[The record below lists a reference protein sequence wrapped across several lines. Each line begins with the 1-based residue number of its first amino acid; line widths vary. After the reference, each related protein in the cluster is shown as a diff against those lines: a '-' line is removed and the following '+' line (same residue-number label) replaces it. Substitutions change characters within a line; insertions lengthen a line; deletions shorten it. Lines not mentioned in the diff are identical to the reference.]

1 MKTGNKVM
9 RKVKGAWVAVALFGL
24 MGVAVVQGQAEQ
36 PVEGTTPEVSEEATA
51 EFKEQLLTVK
61 YDVTNWTA
69 LSESTIK
76 DNIIKQIELGLDD
89 YVIEWGDT
97 FSTIV
102 AILNL
107 SEDETY
113 NLILANNLED
123 VDYIYVGDSL
133 KGVFEAFVAEYPELG
148 LTLANNQVAGVDFT
162 APVTKE
168 ANKDVTLPV
177 VVAPVEESAPVESKP
192 VVSKPVESKPEV
204 SKPEETKPEE
214 SKPEETK
221 PEESKPVESKPV
233 ESKPVEE
240 APEVPV
246 TPEQPEEPG
255 KETPVTPEEPGEGVP
270 TTPEVPVTPEEPG
283 EEVPTTPEV
292 PVTPEEP
299 GEETPVTPE
308 LPEGDT
314 VIKSRKKLETI
325 REVLSTEGIFDGYDS
340 EEVIEGEIS
349 VEEEVRNWEAE
360 TEGEWT
366 TETTKET
373 VIETRIE
380 YVPETRIELV
390 PHTRIEQQ
398 EQEVEIGVDEEGNPI
413 TEIQLVDVE
422 VVDMVEEVVEE
433 EVEREVEKPVYKP
446 GPLQLY
452 NLLLTNTR
460 QTFDKIFIYDST
472 VSDGVEI
479 VEQEGVDGVT
489 SDQFLTVTQDGVIV
503 DEQEDSFVSSILQP
517 QITRIGTQ
525 RLLAEKIVLN
535 EHTVEEFA
543 IIERATN
550 DLYTDET
557 EIAQAGINGITT
569 HVKEQVKL
577 ADGSIESEVITKT
590 NKLDTVD
597 QIVLVGTKPIHSTS
611 TTHEREELDVEVKE
625 VFVNSEEAYT
635 KVISE
640 GTPKV
645 LEHTYTINYE
655 KGIQV
660 SSVLAGT
667 KVISEGTPKVIEVG
681 LANVENRTRTE
692 VEGINFN
699 TVKRD
704 SNKLAKG
711 ETKVVQA
718 GQKGET
724 TIVFN
729 ETYVDGVLADTT
741 EVSRTVTKE
750 AVDEVV
756 EVGTGI
762 ETSKERSVDTPIK
775 YTTKVIKDD
784 TLYIGDTVI
793 QQQGKDGYVRE
804 TFKDNYVDGKLVN
817 SVSLGKTTTNTT
829 EHIIREGTKQR
840 PAELSEAVLAEVR
853 LHFMDMVNEERASL
867 GLNTLTTK
875 DTLREG
881 TQIRA
886 EEIQEKFSHT
896 RPDGTSFYTV
906 FGIPE
911 GINSTYGEN
920 IAQNATNMLY
930 NESSEKLARKMFQ
943 QFKNSPGH
951 YSNMLDD
958 RYVTHN
964 FELTQASNGQ
974 GSSYVLYYGAHIF
987 SR

>member
-1 MKTGNKVM
+1 M
-9 RKVKGAWVAVALFGL
+9 RKVKGIWVAVALFGVVAL
-24 MGVAVVQGQAEQ
+24 GADIAQATIVSDTAIAYVLRSDATSFEGKVDLAKEVADESKKAFEGVTISWSPNTLDQVKAEIARQ
-36 PVEGTTPEVSEEATA
+36 
-51 EFKEQLLTVK
+51 K
-61 YDVTNWTA
+61 
-69 LSESTIK
+69 
-76 DNIIKQIELGLDD
+76 ELGLAA
-89 YVIEWGDT
+89 YVIQWGDT
-97 FSTIV
+97 
-102 AILNL
+102 L
-107 SEDETY
+107 SIIAEIIGT
-113 NLILANNLED
+113 D
-123 VDYIYVGDSL
+123 VDTLAAANGIGDKDFILVGDL
-133 KGVFEAFVAEYPELG
+133 LINVLDAEIK
-148 LTLANNQVAGVDFT
+148 LAI
-162 APVTKE
+162 APVTSE
-168 ANKDVTLPV
+168 SVES
-177 VVAPVEESAPVESKP
+177 PVETAKPIETKP
-192 VVSKPVESKPEV
+192 VA
-204 SKPEETKPEE
+204 SKPEEK
-214 SKPEETK
+214 
-221 PEESKPVESKPV
+221 KPVEVKPVASKPAETV
-233 ESKPVEE
+233 KQEETKPVEE
-240 APEVPV
+240 ANPIEEAPKEIKPVEEDKSEETPKLPVEEPTEEPIKETPV
-246 TPEQPEEPG
+246 TPEQPEEPV
-255 KETPVTPEEPGEGVP
+255 KETPTAPEQPENPEESE
-270 TTPEVPVTPEEPG
+270 
-283 EEVPTTPEV
+283 
-292 PVTPEEP
+292 
-299 GEETPVTPE
+299 TPE
-308 LPEGDT
+308 LPAGDKI
-314 VIKSRKKLETI
+314 VKERKWLEKFI
-325 REVLSTEGIFDGYDS
+325 EVVSTEGIFDGYDS
-340 EEVIEGEIS
+340 EEVIKGEILTE
-349 VEEEVRNWEAE
+349 EEEVRNWEVE

-366 TETTKET
+366 TETTTET
-373 VIETRIE
+373 VI
-380 YVPETRIELV
+380 ETRIELV

-422 VVDMVEEVVEE
+422 VVEMVEEVVEE
-433 EVEREVEKPVYKP
+433 EVEHEVEKPVYTP
-446 GPLQLY
+446 GPLQHY
-452 NLLLTNTR
+452 NVVLNNTR

-472 VSDGVEI
+472 VKEGVEI
-479 VEQEGVDGVT
+479 VEQEGVDGLV
-489 SDQFLTVTQDGVIV
+489 SDQVLTVTQDGVIV
-503 DEQEDSFVSSILQP
+503 DEQEGRMVASILRP
-517 QITRIGTQ
+517 QITRIGTKRQ
-525 RLLAEKIVLN
+525 IAEKVVLN
-535 EHTVEEFA
+535 EHHIQEFA
-543 IIERATN
+543 IIERETG

-711 ETKVVQA
+711 ETKVIQA

-729 ETYVDGVLADTT
+729 ETYVDGVLTST
-741 EVSRTVTKE
+741 SEVSRTVTKE

-756 EVGTGI
+756 EVGMGI
-762 ETSKERSVDTPIK
+762 ETSRERSVDTPIK
-775 YTTKVIKDD
+775 YTTKVVKDD

-804 TFKDNYVDGKLVN
+804 TFKDNYVDGKLVS
-817 SVSLGKTTTNTT
+817 SVSQGKTTTNPT

-867 GLNTLTTK
+867 GRNTLATN

-886 EEIQEKFSHT
+886 EEIQETFSHT
-896 RPDGTSFYTV
+896 RPNGEEFRTAFNYLAGGTFV
-906 FGIPE
+906 L
-911 GINSTYGEN
+911 GEN
-920 IAQNATNMLY
+920 IAQNYTNVNL
-930 NESSEKLARKMFQ
+930 NESSEELARKMFQ
-943 QFKNSPGH
+943 QFKDSPGH
-951 YSNMLDD
+951 YSNMINLN
-958 RYVTHN
+958 YVTHN
-964 FELTQASNGQ
+964 FELTQAPSERNSNN
-974 GSSYVLYYGAHIF
+974 VLYYGVHIL

>member
-1 MKTGNKVM
+1 M
-9 RKVKGAWVAVALFGL
+9 RKVKGIWVAVALFGVVAL
-24 MGVAVVQGQAEQ
+24 GADIAQATIVSDTAIAYVLRSDATSFEGKVDLAKEVADESKKAFEGVTISWSPNTLDQVKAEIARQ
-36 PVEGTTPEVSEEATA
+36 
-51 EFKEQLLTVK
+51 K
-61 YDVTNWTA
+61 
-69 LSESTIK
+69 
-76 DNIIKQIELGLDD
+76 ELGLAA
-89 YVIEWGDT
+89 YVIQWGDT
-97 FSTIV
+97 
-102 AILNL
+102 L
-107 SEDETY
+107 SIIAEIIGT
-113 NLILANNLED
+113 D
-123 VDYIYVGDSL
+123 VDTLAAANGIGDKDFILVGDL
-133 KGVFEAFVAEYPELG
+133 LINVLDAEIN
-148 LTLANNQVAGVDFT
+148 LAI
-162 APVTKE
+162 APVTSE
-168 ANKDVTLPV
+168 SVES
-177 VVAPVEESAPVESKP
+177 PVETAKPIETKP
-192 VVSKPVESKPEV
+192 VASRPEEKKPVEVKPVASKPAETV
-204 SKPEETKPEE
+204 KQEET
-214 SKPEETK
+214 
-221 PEESKPVESKPV
+221 
-233 ESKPVEE
+233 KPVEE
-240 APEVPV
+240 ANPIEEAPKEIKPVEEDKSEETPKLPVEEPTEEPIKETPV
-246 TPEQPEEPG
+246 TPEQPEEPV
-255 KETPVTPEEPGEGVP
+255 KETP
-270 TTPEVPVTPEEPG
+270 TTPEQPENPEES
-283 EEVPTTPEV
+283 E
-292 PVTPEEP
+292 
-299 GEETPVTPE
+299 TPE
-308 LPEGDT
+308 LPAGDKI
-314 VIKSRKKLETI
+314 VKERKWLEKFI
-325 REVLSTEGIFDGYDS
+325 EVVSTEGIFDGYDS

-349 VEEEVRNWEAE
+349 VEEEVRNWEVE

-366 TETTKET
+366 TETTTET

-380 YVPETRIELV
+380 LVPETRIELI

-398 EQEVEIGVDEEGNPI
+398 EVEIIVGTDEEGNPI
-413 TEIQLVDVE
+413 SEIQYVNVE
-422 VVDMVEEVVEE
+422 VVEMVEEEITEMV
-433 EVEREVEKPVYKP
+433 EVEVQEELEIEVVNDVYIP
-446 GPLQLY
+446 GPLQHY
-452 NLLLTNTR
+452 NVVLNNTR

-472 VSDGVEI
+472 VKEGVEI

-489 SDQFLTVTQDGVIV
+489 SDQVLTVTQDGVVV
-503 DEQEDSFVSSILQP
+503 DVQEGSLVASILRP

-525 RLLAEKIVLN
+525 RQIAEKVVLN
-535 EHTVEEFA
+535 EHHIQEFA
-543 IIERATN
+543 IIERETG

-577 ADGSIESEVITKT
+577 ADGSIESEVITQT

-597 QIVLVGTKPIHSTS
+597 QIVLVGTKPIHTTS
-611 TTHEREELDVEVKE
+611 TAHEREELDVEVKE

-699 TVKRD
+699 TITRE

-711 ETKVVQA
+711 EKKVIQA

-729 ETYVDGVLADTT
+729 ETYVDGVLTST
-741 EVSRTVTKE
+741 SEVSRTVTKQ
-750 AVDEVV
+750 AIDEIV

-775 YTTKVIKDD
+775 YTTKVVKDD

-817 SVSLGKTTTNTT
+817 SVSLGKTTTNPT

-867 GLNTLTTK
+867 GLNTLTTN

-896 RPDGTSFYTV
+896 RPDGTQYYTV
-906 FGIPE
+906 FGLPE
-911 GINSTYGEN
+911 GFNPTYGEN
-920 IAQNATNMLY
+920 IAQNFTNIKH
-930 NESSEKLARKMFQ
+930 NESSEELARKMFQ
-943 QFKNSPGH
+943 QFKDSPGH
-951 YSNMLDD
+951 YRNMLNDG
-958 RYVTHN
+958 YVTHN
-964 FELTQASNGQ
+964 FELTQVEDAP

-987 SR
+987 ELK

>member
-9 RKVKGAWVAVALFGL
+9 RKVKGTWVAVSLFGL
-24 MGVAVVQGQAEQ
+24 MGVVAVQGQAEQ
-36 PVEGTTPEVSEEATA
+36 PESGTTPEVSEEATA

-61 YDVTNWTA
+61 YDVTNWTS

-107 SEDETY
+107 SEDETH
-113 NLILANNLED
+113 NLVLANNLED

-148 LTLANNQVAGVDFT
+148 LTLANNQVSGVDFT

-168 ANKDVTLPV
+168 ANKDVNLPV
-177 VVAPVEESAPVESKP
+177 VAA
-192 VVSKPVESKPEV
+192 PVESKPEV
-204 SKPEETKPEE
+204 SKPEVSKPEVSKPVVSKPEVSKPVVSKPEVSKPVESKPVESKPVETKPV
-214 SKPEETK
+214 ETK
-221 PEESKPVESKPV
+221 PEESKPVETKPV

-255 KETPVTPEEPGEGVP
+255 KETPVTPE
-270 TTPEVPVTPEEPG
+270 VPVTPEEP
-283 EEVPTTPEV
+283 V
-292 PVTPEEP
+292 
-299 GEETPVTPE
+299 EETPVTPE

-314 VIKSRKKLETI
+314 VIKSRKKMETI

-349 VEEEVRNWEAE
+349 VEEEVRNWEE
-360 TEGEWT
+360 ELEGEWT
-366 TETTKET
+366 TETTTET
-373 VIETRIE
+373 VIEKRIN
-380 YVPETRIELV
+380 LV

-422 VVDMVEEVVEE
+422 VVEMVEEVVEE

-446 GPLQLY
+446 GSLQLY

-472 VSDGVEI
+472 IKEGVEI

-489 SDQFLTVTQDGVIV
+489 ADKFLTVTQDGVIV
-503 DEQEDSFVSSILQP
+503 DEQEDSFVESILQP
-517 QITRIGTQ
+517 KITRIGTQ

-543 IIERATN
+543 IIERATK

-557 EIAQAGINGITT
+557 EIAQAGINGITS

-577 ADGSIESEVITKT
+577 VDGSIESDVITKT

-597 QIVLVGTKPIHSTS
+597 QIILVGTKPIHTTS

-692 VEGINFN
+692 VEGINFK

-711 ETKVVQA
+711 KTKVIQA
-718 GQKGET
+718 GKKGES
-724 TIVFN
+724 TIIFN
-729 ETYVDGVLADTT
+729 EAYVDGVLADTT
-741 EVSRTVTKE
+741 EVSRTVTKQ
-750 AVDEVV
+750 AIDEIV

-762 ETSKERSVDTPIK
+762 ETSKERVVDTPIK
-775 YTTKVIKDD
+775 YTTKVVKDN
-784 TLYIGDTVI
+784 TLYIGDKVI
-793 QQQGKDGYVRE
+793 QQQGKNGYVRE
-804 TFKDNYVDGKLVN
+804 TFKDNYVDGKLVS
-817 SVSLGKTTTNTT
+817 SVSLGKKTTNPT
-829 EHIIREGTKQR
+829 EHIIREGTKKR
-840 PAELSEAVLAEVR
+840 TSEISEAVLAGAR
-853 LHFMDMVNEERASL
+853 LHFMGMVNKERASL
-867 GLNTLTTK
+867 GLKTLTTK
-875 DTLREG
+875 DTLRKG

-886 EEIQEKFSHT
+886 EEIVEKFSHT
-896 RPDGTSFYTV
+896 RPNGEDFRTAFNGLAGGTYSL
-906 FGIPE
+906 
-911 GINSTYGEN
+911 GEN
-920 IAQNATNMLY
+920 IAYNYTNLNM
-930 NESSEKLARKMFQ
+930 NETSEELARTMFQ
-943 QFKNSPGH
+943 QFKDSPGH
-951 YSNMLDD
+951 YMNMLDG
-958 RYVTHN
+958 RYVSHN
-964 FELTQASNGQ
+964 FEFSQAENVT
-974 GSSYVLYYGAHIF
+974 GSSYVLYYGTHIL